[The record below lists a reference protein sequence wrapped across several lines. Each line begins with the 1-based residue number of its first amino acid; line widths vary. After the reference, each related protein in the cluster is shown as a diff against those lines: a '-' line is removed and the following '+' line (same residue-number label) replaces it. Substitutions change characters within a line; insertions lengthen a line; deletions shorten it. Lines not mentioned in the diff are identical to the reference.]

1 VDDTEYL
8 KLWNSGIRPH
18 SKIVE
23 EITGLKFE
31 LNSQQRIHR
40 EYEVLRTM
48 IHAEMQNGFNHID
61 RHKIA
66 AAMMFAIAKATPFQ
80 SGPNASFAARLASEL
95 LGVMTG
101 FQIICDLVRS
111 NPESD
116 TVKKQIFGARL
127 ILPQPAKDN
136 YLIFLAKL
144 IYKAKIKGC
153 TAENILMLSNALYV
167 LEEYHDREAR
177 AELSRGL

>member
-1 VDDTEYL
+1 MDDTEYL

-66 AAMMFAIAKATPFQ
+66 AVIMFAIAKATPFQ
-80 SGPNASFAARLASEL
+80 SGPKRKFCCALSQRITRCY
-95 LGVMTG
+95 GRG

-116 TVKKQIFGARL
+116 TVAIR
-127 ILPQPAKDN
+127 N
-136 YLIFLAKL
+136 
-144 IYKAKIKGC
+144 
-153 TAENILMLSNALYV
+153 
-167 LEEYHDREAR
+167 
-177 AELSRGL
+177 